1 LSVVLQRNFTPEFPM
16 SDASSAE
23 ISKVRRDWVT
33 EHREMYLRSGG
44 TEGHIVDI
52 TAVGGRAFATHCL
65 IKYKGRK
72 SGKTFITA
80 LCYGD
85 IGGEVVIC
93 ASKGGADIHPEWY
106 LNIAASKEI
115 EFQVATQ
122 AFRATWR
129 EPAGAEREKVWAFMV
144 DCFPFYA
151 TYQAATQRLIP
162 LVMMKAIEP
171 IPVFKESDATGIRQI

>member
-1 LSVVLQRNFTPEFPM
+1 M
-16 SDASSAE
+16 SDDSSAA
-23 ISKVRRDWVT
+23 ISAVRRDWVA
-33 EHREMYLRSGG
+33 EHREMYLQSGG
-44 TEGHIVDI
+44 TQGHIMDI
-52 TAVGGRAFATHCL
+52 TAVGGRSFATHCL
-65 IKYKGRK
+65 IKYRGRK

-93 ASKGGADIHPEWY
+93 ASKGGADAHPDWY
-106 LNIAASKEI
+106 LNLVASKEI

-129 EPAGAEREKVWAFMV
+129 EPEGAERDKVWEFMQ
-144 DCFPFYA
+144 DCFPFYT
-151 TYQAATQRLIP
+151 TYQASTKRVLP

-171 IPVFKESDATGIRQI
+171 IPVFKASDATGIRQS